1 MNEDTII
8 VGSLEKDELEKS
20 INELVSFVEG
30 KTNKMAEDFTQGLD
44 KMKLA
49 MKDFA
54 VTQKVSVDLMKE
66 AWRSMS
72 SSFDAMVAAES
83 TSGGGGRGR
92 GSKPTY
98 DDDTVGALR
107 ESVKHE
113 KKLREEMKLGSEE
126 LRKQNQYI
134 EERQR
139 KLKQETTSQL
149 SLNDVMKMQ
158 VNSVEDV
165 SRKMAA
171 LKKARIDPKNAA
183 EVKLLGDEYQR
194 LSRLQATLL
203 GKNIQL
209 THSNNY
215 LAQSFGYIRN
225 RIVYALTLGAMT
237 NFVKQ
242 IYEVRGQYELLERS
256 LGILIDDMDRGSEI
270 FNELNEMALK
280 SPFTLTELATGAKQL
295 VAYNFAENEVV
306 DTTRRLGDISAAL
319 GVPMERLVYN
329 LGQIRAQTVLNARD
343 ARDFANAGLAIVPML
358 AQLYTEQKRFGDQVV
373 TTAQVY
379 DMMSKKMVS
388 YGDVMQVIN
397 KITDEGGKFYDFQAK
412 QAETLRVQI
421 NNLTLAFNNM
431 LNDIGKEHQ
440 GTLTAPLRLLKSLF
454 ENWRQVSRVIM
465 TVIATLGAYRAA
477 SLLAIGATTIRG
489 LMTTIGA
496 WLSLARGVKSAK
508 DAMALFNLTVKAN
521 PLGLLASALTAVLGY
536 FVFFKNNVEET
547 TVEMERFGESGAK
560 TLKKIDTLSK
570 ILQGTDET
578 SSTYKKTLY
587 ELSQITSEYGIE
599 LDAEKARREDVNK
612 AIENTIELV
621 KQESAERQRANNL
634 TRAQDTYDTQVDN
647 ARKKL
652 RESLKSAMTAQDLGL
667 FSWKSGNKELRENAD
682 AITDIIGG
690 IVESNITLIAGKTG
704 EEYEKGLDRMF
715 AIIQERMKAIG
726 ISEST
731 ISKEWIRSSLFGGTN
746 VVNEYIESIKKAKN
760 AQDNYV
766 KKTEKDYEITKKAT
780 QATMSFTDKVKA
792 NSLALQKNAS
802 DALAL
807 YNNIYDIVDI
817 AKKNHVINFDLKLT
831 AQEPP
836 KWMFDKSLPELQQL
850 AQRFAAIA
858 KSGGHA
864 KGYDVEGTYERAL
877 QYASAART
885 KQEEEERK
893 AREKNTKS
901 RKNQRKEEDVV
912 AEALKQELSLIK
924 EIQSNYTKLRKA
936 GVDNTSA
943 INMATQGYEL
953 TLERVNNVLSKYG
966 INKFNAS
973 DFAGKNVHDLLNTLT
988 RQRDAL
994 IASGKAKT
1002 SSLKDLDVE
1011 IQKLTI
1017 DAKTYDMKKITD
1029 GLNNELGKLKD
1040 EYELAVELDAN
1051 PELGDM
1057 FSQVFGID
1065 TETLPRSFGEA
1076 FEKATN
1082 IINRHMLALGN
1093 DIKDFD
1099 LMGSVIKPDE
1109 NNQWLGLDFDS
1120 DVVKELIK
1128 WQTTFRDMFKKNITE
1143 TEKMLDEYVKKYG
1156 DYSDK
1161 VAEIESNRL
1170 DNIRKLNEAYYT
1182 EEMRKRPEYL
1192 AKINA
1197 INTSA
1202 QREEGQARFDEFK
1215 NSRLYI
1221 AMFENLEYASTATLE
1236 AIRRKLVE
1244 LKSEMGSLSPEQL
1257 KQVTQQFEKIDQE
1270 LIHRNPFKGL
1280 IKNIKDYAK
1289 AVGKQG
1295 KQAQQDFAIAQ
1306 RKYDYQEQVVTQL
1319 KKEKEEREH
1328 TEPLNKVG
1336 LEILLKQLGVEEEK
1350 LKKLKEELDLADQ
1363 ANAKYD
1369 AMRMIFK
1376 TQSNELAALF
1386 QTIAA
1391 NLQSLA
1397 ELRDTL
1403 NEMFGV
1409 ELGDHLN
1416 AVIDDLGKVGEG
1428 VSKVISSAQSG
1439 DFVGSVTGVIQTVAG
1454 IGDTIASIF
1463 GDGSARTRRL
1473 NREIDKSRESV
1484 RLLNMAYKDLERAV
1498 EQSLGSAETA
1508 ARRSAIA
1515 NKEAELAE
1523 LERQMTLEASKR
1535 SKDRDDDAIKQYEE
1549 TIQDL
1554 RYEIQDLKDDLV
1566 NNLLG
1571 SDVKS
1576 AAEEFVDTW
1585 VDAWRAGETTLD
1597 AIKAKMDDM
1606 VGNLIK
1612 KAVSSAIVERLLQ
1625 PLYDSVDKY
1634 TQENSAGGVDFTTNE
1649 LKALATLSGELGVKI
1664 NEALGAYYGN
1674 LESLGVIT
1682 KNINEGESSLSAL
1695 QAGIQGITE
1704 DTAGALE
1711 GYMNGVSQQVYLQS
1725 DILTQIRDTVV
1736 GFDLDVS
1743 LGVMS
1748 QILLQLQTS
1757 YQTHQAIQAILEG
1770 WSSPNGMS
1778 VRVEM
1783 VS

>member
-1 MNEDTII
+1 MIEDTII
-8 VGSLEKDELEKS
+8 VGSLKKDELEKS
-20 INELVSFVEG
+20 INELVEFVDK
-30 KTNKMAEDFTQGLD
+30 KTNTMAEDFTAGLD

-83 TSGGGGRGR
+83 THGGGSGR

-107 ESVKHE
+107 ESIRLE
-113 KKLREEMKLGSEE
+113 KKLREERKLGSDE
-126 LRKQNQYI
+126 LRKQNNYI
-134 EERQR
+134 EELQR
-139 KLKQETTSQL
+139 KLKQETTSQK
-149 SLNDVMKMQ
+149 SLDDVMKMQ
-158 VNSVEDV
+158 ANSVEEI

-171 LKKARIDPKNAA
+171 LKKARIDPNNV
-183 EVKLLGDEYQR
+183 EDVKKLGNEYQR
-194 LSRLQATLL
+194 LSRKQAELL

-209 THSNNY
+209 TRSNNY

-225 RIVYALTLGAMT
+225 RVVYALTLGAIT
-237 NFVKQ
+237 NFAKEL
-242 IYEVRGQYELLERS
+242 YEIRGQYELLERS
-256 LGILIDDMDRGSEI
+256 LGILIDDMDRGTEI
-270 FNELNEMALK
+270 FNELSDMALK

-412 QAETLRVQI
+412 QAETLRVQL
-421 NNLTLAFNNM
+421 NNLTLAYNNM

-454 ENWRQVSRVIM
+454 ENWRQVSRVIL

-477 SLLAIGATTIRG
+477 SLLAIGVTTIRG
-489 LMTTIGA
+489 LMTNIGA
-496 WLSLARGVKSAK
+496 WLALTKEIKSAK
-508 DAMALFNLTVKAN
+508 DAMTLFNIAVKAN

-547 TVEMERFGESGAK
+547 TVEMELFGESGAK

-578 SSTYKKTLY
+578 SSTYKKTLT

-634 TRAQDTYDTQVDN
+634 ARAQDTYDTQVDN

-682 AITDIIGG
+682 AVTDIIGG
-690 IVESNITLIAGKTG
+690 IVESNIRLIAGKTG

-746 VVNEYIESIKKAKN
+746 VVNEYIESIKNAKN

-807 YNNIYDIVDI
+807 YNYIYDIVDI

-864 KGYDVEGTYERAL
+864 RGYDVEGTYERAL

-901 RKNQRKEEDVV
+901 RKNQRKDEDIV

-936 GVDNTSA
+936 GVDNTNA

-973 DFAGKNVHDLLNTLT
+973 DFAGKNVHEILDTLT
-988 RQRDAL
+988 KQRDAL

-1002 SSLKDLDVE
+1002 SSLKDLEVE
-1011 IQKLTI
+1011 IKKLSI

-1051 PELGDM
+1051 PELGNM
-1057 FSQVFGID
+1057 FASLFDID
-1065 TETLPRSFGEA
+1065 PNDLPSNIDEYAKRVTNALNDA
-1076 FEKATN
+1076 FEKQKKNFRLSTLDLTDDNLKAFKEESTKENGIISEEDYKN
-1082 IINRHMLALGN
+1082 IEKYVK
-1093 DIKDFD
+1093 DIRQLRKKDFED
-1099 LMGSVIKPDE
+1099 
-1109 NNQWLGLDFDS
+1109 
-1120 DVVKELIK
+1120 
-1128 WQTTFRDMFKKNITE
+1128 T
-1143 TEKMLDEYVKKYG
+1143 
-1156 DYSDK
+1156 
-1161 VAEIESNRL
+1161 
-1170 DNIRKLNEAYYT
+1170 
-1182 EEMRKRPEYL
+1182 
-1192 AKINA
+1192 
-1197 INTSA
+1197 
-1202 QREEGQARFDEFK
+1202 
-1215 NSRLYI
+1215 
-1221 AMFENLEYASTATLE
+1221 
-1236 AIRRKLVE
+1236 
-1244 LKSEMGSLSPEQL
+1244 L
-1257 KQVTQQFEKIDQE
+1257 KQAKDLQYKLADTNGKI
-1270 LIHRNPFKGL
+1270 
-1280 IKNIKDYAK
+1280 
-1289 AVGKQG
+1289 
-1295 KQAQQDFAIAQ
+1295 AI
-1306 RKYDYQEQVVTQL
+1306 
-1319 KKEKEEREH
+1319 
-1328 TEPLNKVG
+1328 
-1336 LEILLKQLGVEEEK
+1336 EEEK
-1350 LKKLKEELDLADQ
+1350 LALLQQKLSKETTEEKRKLLELQIQDQEQAIATLKEQVLQMLPTYRNLFNSIVEHSDVVTRNIAKQWKQ
-1363 ANAKYD
+1363 ALENAKKDKNGKYIVTD
-1369 AMRMIFK
+1369 PLSGEKAPMNQKQYGAQLDKVNGKLRE
-1376 TQSNELAALF
+1376 TQSSFAKIKEALTRGEDETVDWV
-1386 QTIAA
+1386 QGLQLLTQEIQKTVEGLRTVA
-1391 NLQSLA
+1391 NIVS
-1397 ELRDTL
+1397 
-1403 NEMFGV
+1403 
-1409 ELGDHLN
+1409 ELGGSDSSVEVLN
-1416 AVIDDLGKVGEG
+1416 DVATTMEG
-1428 VSKVISSAQSG
+1428 IATAGQGVAQIASG
-1439 DFVGSVTGVIQTVAG
+1439 DYIGGTVNVIKGTWDAISTWFDNKNKKIDRQIENSTVVV
-1454 IGDTIASIF
+1454 
-1463 GDGSARTRRL
+1463 RKLELEYQRL
-1473 NREIDKSRESV
+1473 EYAAKK
-1484 RLLNMAYKDLERAV
+1484 A
-1498 EQSLGSAETA
+1498 LGSAET
-1508 ARRSAIA
+1508 SAERASIA
-1515 NKEAELAE
+1515 NKELQLAE
-1523 LERQMTLEASKR
+1523 LERQLVLEQQ
-1535 SKDRDDDAIKQYEE
+1535 KDYKKDSDQREQEQRIDDYKKEIES
-1549 TIQDL
+1549 L
-1554 RYEIQDLKDDLV
+1554 RQEIQDMKDDII

-1571 SDVKS
+1571 EDIKS
-1576 AAEEFVDTW
+1576 AAEGFVDAW
-1585 VDAWRAGETTLD
+1585 VDAWKSGETTLD
-1597 AIKAKMDDM
+1597 AIQSKMDDM
-1606 VGNLIK
+1606 IENLVK
-1612 KAVSSAIVERLLQ
+1612 KAVTSAIVGRLLQ
-1625 PLYDSVDKY
+1625 PLYDAVDEY
-1634 TQENSAGGVDFTTNE
+1634 SREASAGGVDFTTNE
-1649 LKALATLSGELGVKI
+1649 LRALATLSGELGVKI

-1682 KNINEGESSLSAL
+1682 KNINDGESSLSAL

-1725 DILTQIRDTVV
+1725 DILTQIRDTVQ
-1736 GFDLDVS
+1736 GFDFDVS

-1783 VS
+1783 V

>member
-8 VGSLEKDELEKS
+8 VGSLEKDELERS

-30 KTNKMAEDFTQGLD
+30 KTNKMAQDFTQGLD

-83 TSGGGGRGR
+83 THGGGRGR

-113 KKLREEMKLGSEE
+113 KKLREEMKLGTVE
-126 LRKQNQYI
+126 LRNQNRLI

-139 KLKQETTSQL
+139 RLKQETTSQL
-149 SLNDVMKMQ
+149 SLDDVMKMQ
-158 VNSVEDV
+158 ANSVEEV

-225 RIVYALTLGAMT
+225 RVVYALTLGAMT

-270 FNELNEMALK
+270 FKELSDMALK

-440 GTLTAPLRLLKSLF
+440 GMLTAPLRALKSLF
-454 ENWRQVSRVIM
+454 ENWRQVSRIIM
-465 TVIATLGAYRAA
+465 TVIATLGIYKTVSIAVEALNSRMFVGRILVNLRNYIKGIRAA
-477 SLLAIGATTIRG
+477 SGAMATFNAVTKLNAIG
-489 LMTTIGA
+489 
-496 WLSLARGVKSAK
+496 
-508 DAMALFNLTVKAN
+508 F
-521 PLGLLASALTAVLGY
+521 LASALAAVVGY
-536 FVFFKNNVEET
+536 FAFFKSNVEET

-578 SSTYKKTLY
+578 SSTYKKTLT
-587 ELSQITSEYGIE
+587 ELSQITSEYGVE
-599 LDAEKARREDVNK
+599 LDTEKARREDINK

-621 KQESAERQRANNL
+621 KQESAERQCANNL
-634 TRAQDTYDTQVDN
+634 ARAQDTYDTQVDN

-682 AITDIIGG
+682 AVTDIIGG

-746 VVNEYIESIKKAKN
+746 VVNEYIESIKNAKN

-792 NSLALQKNAS
+792 NSLALQKNAN

-864 KGYDVEGTYERAL
+864 RGYDVEGTYERAL

-901 RKNQRKEEDVV
+901 RKNQRKDEDIV

-936 GVDNTSA
+936 GVDNTNA
-943 INMATQGYEL
+943 INMAAQGYEL
-953 TLERVNNVLSKYG
+953 TLQRVNNVLSKYG

-973 DFAGKNVHDLLNTLT
+973 DFAGKNVHEILDTLT
-988 RQRDAL
+988 KQRDAL

-1002 SSLKDLDVE
+1002 SSLKDLEVE
-1011 IQKLTI
+1011 IKKLSI

-1057 FSQVFGID
+1057 FASIFDID
-1065 TETLPRSFGEA
+1065 PNELPSTIDEYAKRVTNALNDA
-1076 FEKATN
+1076 FEK
-1082 IINRHMLALGN
+1082 
-1093 DIKDFD
+1093 
-1099 LMGSVIKPDE
+1099 
-1109 NNQWLGLDFDS
+1109 Q
-1120 DVVKELIK
+1120 
-1128 WQTTFRDMFKKNITE
+1128 KKNFRLSTLDLTDDDLKAFKEESTKENGIISE
-1143 TEKMLDEYVKKYG
+1143 EDYKNIEKYVKDIRQLRK
-1156 DYSDK
+1156 K
-1161 VAEIESNRL
+1161 EIEDTFKQTKDL
-1170 DNIRKLNEAYYT
+1170 QYKLADTNG
-1182 EEMRKRPEYL
+1182 
-1192 AKINA
+1192 KIA
-1197 INTSA
+1197 I
-1202 QREEGQARFDEFK
+1202 
-1215 NSRLYI
+1215 
-1221 AMFENLEYASTATLE
+1221 
-1236 AIRRKLVE
+1236 
-1244 LKSEMGSLSPEQL
+1244 
-1257 KQVTQQFEKIDQE
+1257 
-1270 LIHRNPFKGL
+1270 
-1280 IKNIKDYAK
+1280 
-1289 AVGKQG
+1289 
-1295 KQAQQDFAIAQ
+1295 
-1306 RKYDYQEQVVTQL
+1306 
-1319 KKEKEEREH
+1319 
-1328 TEPLNKVG
+1328 
-1336 LEILLKQLGVEEEK
+1336 EEEK
-1350 LKKLKEELDLADQ
+1350 LALLQQKLSKETTEEKRKLLELQIKDQQQTIAKLKEEVLQMLPTYRNLFNSIVEHSDVVTRRIAKQWKQALESATKNEDGSYTITDPLSGKKATVSQKQYGAQLDKVNGKL
-1363 ANAKYD
+1363 
-1369 AMRMIFK
+1369 RE
-1376 TQSNELAALF
+1376 TQSSFAKIKEALTKGEDEPVDWV
-1386 QTIAA
+1386 QG
-1391 NLQSLA
+1391 LQLLTQ
-1397 ELRDTL
+1397 EIQKTVEGLRTVADI
-1403 NEMFGV
+1403 V
-1409 ELGDHLN
+1409 SELGGSDSSVEVLN
-1416 AVIDDLGKVGEG
+1416 DVATTMEG
-1428 VSKVISSAQSG
+1428 IATAGQGVAQIASG
-1439 DFVGSVTGVIQTVAG
+1439 DYIGGAVNVIKGTWDAISTWFDNKNKKIDRQIENSTVVV
-1454 IGDTIASIF
+1454 
-1463 GDGSARTRRL
+1463 RKLELEYQRL
-1473 NREIDKSRESV
+1473 EYAAKKAI
-1484 RLLNMAYKDLERAV
+1484 
-1498 EQSLGSAETA
+1498 GSAET
-1508 ARRSAIA
+1508 SAERASIA
-1515 NKEAELAE
+1515 NKELQLSE
-1523 LERQMTLEASKR
+1523 LERQLVLEQQ
-1535 SKDRDDDAIKQYEE
+1535 KDYKKDSDQREQEQRIDDYKKEIES
-1549 TIQDL
+1549 L
-1554 RYEIQDLKDDLV
+1554 RQEIQDMKEDIV

-1571 SDVKS
+1571 EDIKS
-1576 AAEEFVDTW
+1576 AAESFFDTW
-1585 VDAWRAGETTLD
+1585 VDAWKSGETTLD
-1597 AIKAKMDDM
+1597 AIQAKMDDM
-1606 VGNLIK
+1606 IENLVK
-1612 KAVSSAIVERLLQ
+1612 KAVTSAIVGRLLQ
-1625 PLYDSVDKY
+1625 PLYDAVDEY
-1634 TQENSAGGVDFTTNE
+1634 SREASAGGVDFTTNE
-1649 LKALATLSGELGVKI
+1649 LRALATLSGELGVKI

-1682 KNINEGESSLSAL
+1682 KNINDGESSLSAL

-1725 DILTQIRDTVV
+1725 DILTQIRDTVQ
-1736 GFDLDVS
+1736 GFDFDVS

-1770 WSSPNGMS
+1770 WSSPSGMS

-1783 VS
+1783 V

>member
-8 VGSLEKDELEKS
+8 VGSLEKGELEKS

-44 KMKLA
+44 RMKLA

-54 VTQKVSVDLMKE
+54 ITQKVSVDLMKE

-83 TSGGGGRGR
+83 THGGGRGR

-113 KKLREEMKLGSEE
+113 KKLREEMKLGSDE
-126 LRKQNQYI
+126 LRNQNRLI

-139 KLKQETTSQL
+139 RLKQETATQRT
-149 SLNDVMKMQ
+149 LNDITKMQ
-158 VNSVEDV
+158 ESSVEEV

-225 RIVYALTLGAMT
+225 RVVYALTLGAMT

-440 GTLTAPLRLLKSLF
+440 GILTAPLRLLKSLF

-465 TVIATLGAYRAA
+465 TVITTLGIYKTVSATVEALNSRMFVGRILVNLRNYINGIRAA
-477 SLLAIGATTIRG
+477 SGAMATFNAVTKLNAIG
-489 LMTTIGA
+489 
-496 WLSLARGVKSAK
+496 
-508 DAMALFNLTVKAN
+508 F
-521 PLGLLASALTAVLGY
+521 LASALTAVLGY

-547 TVEMERFGESGAK
+547 TIEMERFGESGAK
-560 TLKKIDTLSK
+560 ALKKIDTLSK

-578 SSTYKKTLY
+578 SSTYKKTLS
-587 ELSQITSEYGIE
+587 ELSQITSEYGVE

-612 AIENTIELV
+612 AIENTIELI
-621 KQESAERQRANNL
+621 KQESAERQRANEL
-634 TRAQDTYDTQVDN
+634 EQAREQYDAQMESARKRLNEVLSGGFGVSGGGADAAYIKGIKDN
-647 ARKKL
+647 AGAVAAIIEEIVTSNIGLIINKSGDELDKGIGELYDKIDERLKRLGIRGGSIEQVLGKGFLTSTSAVEQFAVAAKDANETLDRRGKIIDKNKKL
-652 RESLKSAMTAQDLGL
+652 
-667 FSWKSGNKELRENAD
+667 AD
-682 AITDIIGG
+682 
-690 IVESNITLIAGKTG
+690 
-704 EEYEKGLDRMF
+704 EE
-715 AIIQERMKAIG
+715 
-726 ISEST
+726 
-731 ISKEWIRSSLFGGTN
+731 
-746 VVNEYIESIKKAKN
+746 
-760 AQDNYV
+760 
-766 KKTEKDYEITKKAT
+766 TK
-780 QATMSFTDKVKA
+780 ATMSFTDKVKA

-807 YNNIYDIVDI
+807 YNNIYEIVDI

-893 AREKNTKS
+893 AREKNTTS
-901 RKNQRKEEDVV
+901 RKNQRKDEDVV
-912 AEALKQELSLIK
+912 AKALKEELSLIK

-936 GVDNTSA
+936 GVDNTNA
-943 INMATQGYEL
+943 INMAAQGYEL

-973 DFAGKNVHDLLNTLT
+973 DFAGKNVHEILDMLT
-988 RQRDAL
+988 KQRDAL
-994 IASGKAKT
+994 IAGKANT
-1002 SSLKDLDVE
+1002 SSLKEFNAE
-1011 IQKLTI
+1011 INKLTI

-1040 EYELAVELDAN
+1040 EYELAVELNAN

-1057 FSQVFGID
+1057 FANLFDIDPNELPSTIDEYAKRVTNALNESFEKQKKNFRLSTLDLTDDDLKALKEESMKENGIISEEDYKNIEKYVKDIRQLRKKDMEDTIKQAKDLQYKLADVNGKVAIEYKKLAQLQQKLEKETTEEKRKLLERQIQDQENVIKELQSQALVLMPEYKRVFG
-1065 TETLPRSFGEA
+1065 
-1076 FEKATN
+1076 N
-1082 IINRHMLALGN
+1082 IA
-1093 DIKDFD
+1093 
-1099 LMGSVIKPDE
+1099 E
-1109 NNQWLGLDFDS
+1109 YS
-1120 DVVKELIK
+1120 DVVARKMQKDLKAVYDNAKFNLAKGQYELVGSDGKTVFLDQEQYTREYNKLNKEMQK
-1128 WQTTFRDMFKKNITE
+1128 SQSNFKKIKEAFSNDDGIVDWV
-1143 TEKMLDEYVKKYG
+1143 KGLDLLTQEIQKAVDGLRTVADIFSELGGSDSSVEVLNDVATTMEGIATAGQGVAQIASG
-1156 DYSDK
+1156 DYIGGTVNVIKGTWDAISTWFDNK
-1161 VAEIESNRL
+1161 NKKIDRQIENST
-1170 DNIRKLNEAYYT
+1170 IVVRKLEL
-1182 EEMRKRPEYL
+1182 EY
-1192 AKINA
+1192 
-1197 INTSA
+1197 
-1202 QREEGQARFDEFK
+1202 QR
-1215 NSRLYI
+1215 
-1221 AMFENLEYASTATLE
+1221 LEYA
-1236 AIRRKLVE
+1236 
-1244 LKSEMGSLSPEQL
+1244 
-1257 KQVTQQFEKIDQE
+1257 
-1270 LIHRNPFKGL
+1270 
-1280 IKNIKDYAK
+1280 AK
-1289 AVGKQG
+1289 KA
-1295 KQAQQDFAIAQ
+1295 
-1306 RKYDYQEQVVTQL
+1306 
-1319 KKEKEEREH
+1319 
-1328 TEPLNKVG
+1328 
-1336 LEILLKQLGVEEEK
+1336 
-1350 LKKLKEELDLADQ
+1350 
-1363 ANAKYD
+1363 
-1369 AMRMIFK
+1369 
-1376 TQSNELAALF
+1376 
-1386 QTIAA
+1386 
-1391 NLQSLA
+1391 
-1397 ELRDTL
+1397 
-1403 NEMFGV
+1403 
-1409 ELGDHLN
+1409 
-1416 AVIDDLGKVGEG
+1416 
-1428 VSKVISSAQSG
+1428 
-1439 DFVGSVTGVIQTVAG
+1439 
-1454 IGDTIASIF
+1454 
-1463 GDGSARTRRL
+1463 
-1473 NREIDKSRESV
+1473 
-1484 RLLNMAYKDLERAV
+1484 
-1498 EQSLGSAETA
+1498 LGSAET
-1508 ARRSAIA
+1508 SAERASIA
-1515 NKEAELAE
+1515 NKELQLAE
-1523 LERQMTLEASKR
+1523 LERQLVLEQQ
-1535 SKDRDDDAIKQYEE
+1535 KDYKKDSDQREQEQRIDDYKKEIES
-1549 TIQDL
+1549 L
-1554 RYEIQDLKDDLV
+1554 RQEIQDMKEDIV

-1571 SDVKS
+1571 EDVKS
-1576 AAEEFVDTW
+1576 AAESFVDTW
-1585 VDAWRAGETTLD
+1585 VDAWKSGETTLD
-1597 AIKAKMDDM
+1597 AIQAKMNDM
-1606 VGNLIK
+1606 VENLVK
-1612 KAVSSAIVERLLQ
+1612 KAVTSAIVGRLLQ
-1625 PLYDSVDKY
+1625 PLYDAVDEY
-1634 TQENSAGGVDFTTNE
+1634 SREASAGGVDFTTNE
-1649 LKALATLSGELGVKI
+1649 LRALAALSGELGVKI

-1682 KNINEGESSLSAL
+1682 KNINNGESSLSAL

-1736 GFDLDVS
+1736 GFDFDVS

-1783 VS
+1783 V